1 MITKK
6 PAASGKSTSV
16 TFTLP
21 ADAATE
27 SACVVGTFNEWNAE
41 KHPMKK
47 DAKKGV
53 WSKAISLKP
62 GRYEFRYLVDGDRWI
77 NDDGAD
83 GTAETPFFSEN
94 SVVEV

>member
-21 ADAATE
+21 AESASE
-27 SACVVGTFNEWNAE
+27 SACVVGSFNDWDAA

-53 WSKAISLKP
+53 WTKSLSLKP
-62 GRYEFRYLVDGDRWI
+62 GRYEFRYLVDGERWL
-77 NDDGAD
+77 NDETAD
-83 GTAETPFFSEN
+83 GTAESPFFSEN